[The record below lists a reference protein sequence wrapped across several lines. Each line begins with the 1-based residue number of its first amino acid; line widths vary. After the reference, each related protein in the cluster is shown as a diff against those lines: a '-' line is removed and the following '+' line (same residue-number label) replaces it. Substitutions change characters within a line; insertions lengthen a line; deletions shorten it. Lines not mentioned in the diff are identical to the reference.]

1 MTRILVVEDSPTQA
15 EQLRSTLAEA
25 DFSVVIASDAE
36 QALEIHDRQQV
47 DIVVSDIMLPRASGF
62 DLCSELKR
70 RNTRLPVLMLSSLND
85 PMTIIRSLE
94 SGADYFLT
102 KPYGPEHLVARIRTA
117 LSTSRAREVRGED
130 GAVEVIFRGKSFRI
144 HSEKEQILDLLL
156 STFEDII
163 RTNEELERN
172 RVELA
177 RAKRELERHAEHLE
191 VLVDERTAQLME
203 RQKQLATAQ
212 KIARLG
218 DWQLDVSSWTVTRSH
233 AMCSVIGTSLM
244 REDFNQALARV
255 HEQDSDRV
263 RQAVTRAIREKSGFS
278 FEARLLQADGSYRHI
293 WFIGEPKTS
302 PSGSIE
308 RFYGTAQDLS
318 ERKAIEKELLD
329 AREQLYIAQKLEAVG
344 QLTGGMSHDFNNLLA
359 IIIGNLDLAREHVS
373 DPEILASID
382 QALDA
387 AVRGA
392 ELNKRLLA
400 FAKRQALQPEPVD
413 VNNLTSETAKLLR
426 HVLGERV
433 KLKLD
438 LAADLHPAFVDPS
451 QLESAITNLA
461 INARDAMPQGGPIII
476 RTRNELVT
484 EAAPAG
490 VALDGGDYVLIEV
503 RDCGTG
509 IEPDL
514 LARVCEPFFTTKD
527 VGKGSGLG
535 LSMVSGFLEQSGG
548 ALGIDSVPAEGTTM
562 RLYLPRA
569 SVADPG
575 QRDDPDLSA
584 SSTSSSATILVV
596 EDNEK
601 LRSILVKQLQ
611 SLGYETIET
620 ASGDEALEVIVAN
633 RHFDLLLTDVVMPGR
648 IDGNQL
654 VREARRLRPGLGIVV
669 SSGFRDGTATKD
681 SGLGPVV
688 TLSKPYKKA
697 ALAKVIANV
706 LAQAPA
712 KS

>member
-15 EQLRSTLAEA
+15 EQLHSTLTEA
-25 DFSVVIASDAE
+25 GFSVVLAGDAE
-36 QALEIHDRQQV
+36 QALKIHDRQQV
-47 DIVVSDIMLPRASGF
+47 DLVVSDILLPGASGF
-62 DLCSELKR
+62 ELCGELKR
-70 RNTRLPVLMLSSLND
+70 RNPRLPVVLLSSLND

-117 LSTSRAREVRGED
+117 LSTSRAREVRSED

-144 HSEKEQILDLLL
+144 HSEKEQVLDLLL

-177 RAKRELERHAEHLE
+177 RAKRELESHAEQLE
-191 VLVDERTAQLME
+191 ELVDERTTQLME
-203 RQKQLATAQ
+203 RQEQLAHAQ
-212 KIARLG
+212 KVARLG
-218 DWQLDVSSWTVTRSH
+218 DWQLDVSSWTVTRSDS
-233 AMCSVIGTSLM
+233 MCSVIGTSRLH
-244 REDFNQALARV
+244 EDFDQALERI
-255 HEQDSDRV
+255 HDEDRDRV
-263 RQAVTRAIREKSGFS
+263 RQSIARAIEEKTGFS
-278 FEARLLQADGSYRHI
+278 FEARLRRADGNYSHI
-293 WFIGEPKTS
+293 WFIGEPETGA
-302 PSGSIE
+302 SGSVE
-308 RFYGTAQDLS
+308 QFFGTAQDLS
-318 ERKAIEKELLD
+318 ERKAIEQELLD

-359 IIIGNLDLAREHVS
+359 IIIGNLDLAREDVS
-373 DPEILASID
+373 DPEVLASID

-387 AVRGA
+387 ALRGA

-413 VNNLTSETAKLLR
+413 VNTLISETAKLLR
-426 HVLGERV
+426 RVLGERV

-461 INARDAMPQGGPIII
+461 INARDAMPRGGLITI
-476 RTRNELVT
+476 RTRNEQVIG
-484 EAAPAG
+484 AAPGG
-490 VALDGGDYVLIEV
+490 VTLDAGDYVLIEV
-503 RDCGTG
+503 RDSGTG
-509 IEPDL
+509 IAPDL
-514 LARVCEPFFTTKD
+514 LARVCEPFFTTKE

-548 ALGIDSVPAEGTTM
+548 ALGIDSVLAQGTTM

-569 SVADPG
+569 SAGDGGRREPDPS
-575 QRDDPDLSA
+575 D
-584 SSTSSSATILVV
+584 SSTSSSATVLVV

-601 LRSILVKQLQ
+601 LRSILMKQLQ

-620 ASGDEALEVIVAN
+620 ASGDEALEVILAN
-633 RHFDLLLTDVVMPGR
+633 RQFDLLFTDVVMPGR

-654 VREARRLRPGLGIVV
+654 VREARRLRPGLPIVV
-669 SSGFRDGTATKD
+669 SSGFRDGAATSD
-681 SGLGPVV
+681 SDLGPVM

-697 ALAKVIANV
+697 TLAKVIARV
-706 LAQAPA
+706 LAQAP
-712 KS
+712 SNT